1 MKSKIISLAF
11 ICALISSCIGGFDI
25 PNEDEV
31 TKQKINQNVEKVFGT
46 TFDAKHDW
54 CTTSSGVVTISNIPN
69 GTEKVQLLAYIAESD
84 TTTSMTI
91 LNEIN
96 NPTTDKVELAYDIPS
111 ANIGMYA
118 TLITK
123 NDYII
128 KKIENS
134 TAAFTR
140 VARTRGSDNYQV
152 PSVTPTIG
160 IIEDSWAAQR
170 GWIEGEKLYEL
181 ADYSVM
187 KMSVNNYSETDI
199 ASFRALIFS
208 YFKNGRDYNNL
219 PLVTG
224 GGYYNANAYPIT
236 TGDKPIILSPVYKSD
251 KAKQYGNEVWN
262 SDLYY
267 YYFKDSDIEGK
278 TDDEQVAFFESLPK
292 YKAIE
297 FKQHFGETE
306 DDVLEKRSSYALMYF
321 GDGTPELGTEGSY
334 TFPKGYKVG
343 FMVRAKT
350 EFKENGKPRKQGEL
364 YGDGRLNVRI
374 NGYSECNFKGS
385 FKDKK
390 LPLNSPRVAW
400 LVINGRV
407 MMCWESG
414 TDRDFNDIIIEVEG
428 GIEPISIIP
437 ELDNNYY
444 TFCFEDREIGDYD
457 MNDVVIK
464 GKRIDNTHVQYS
476 IVACGA
482 EDRLQGRNIGDLSNV
497 EIHALFG
504 HNGFINTVKD
514 DEYIQPLSTIVE
526 VASDFSFLNPV
537 NQPYLYDVSTN
548 KYIYLS
554 KVGEDPHG
562 IMIPYDF
569 KYPLER
575 VCIKDAYE
583 RFNSWGKNSVTSND
597 WYKFP
602 IEGKIY

>member
-1 MKSKIISLAF
+1 MKIKNISLAF
-11 ICALISSCIGGFDI
+11 ISALLMGCMGFEMPDQ
-25 PNEDEV
+25 DAQ
-31 TKQKINQNVEKVFGT
+31 TKEKINQNVEKIFGT
-46 TFDAKHDW
+46 QFASNQTW
-54 CTTSSGVVTISNIPN
+54 CTTSSGSIVISNIPS
-69 GTEKVQLLAYIAESD
+69 GTDKVQLLAYIAETD
-84 TTTSMTI
+84 TTTSLKI
-91 LNEIN
+91 LNEID
-96 NPTTDKVELAYDIPS
+96 NPKADQVTMNYDIPS
-111 ANIGMYA
+111 ENLGMYVA
-118 TLITK
+118 LIS
-123 NDYII
+123 
-128 KKIENS
+128 ENNFVLQKVKGS
-134 TAAFTR
+134 NVSF
-140 VARTRGSDNYQV
+140 ARAMMTRGVDDLTL

-160 IIEDSWAAQR
+160 LIEDSWAAQR
-170 GWIEGEKLYEL
+170 GWIEGEKLYQL

-187 KMSVNNYSETDI
+187 KIPVNNYSETDI
-199 ASFRALIFS
+199 TSFRALIFS
-208 YFKNGRDYNNL
+208 YFKNGREYNNL

-236 TGDKPIILSPVYKSD
+236 TGTKPIILSPIYKSD

-306 DDVLEKRSSYALMYF
+306 DDVIEKRTSYALMYF
-321 GDGTPELGTEGSY
+321 GDGTPELGTEGSFE
-334 TFPKGYKVG
+334 FPQGYKVG

-364 YGDGRLNVRI
+364 YGDGRLNVNI

-400 LVINGRV
+400 LVLNGKV

-428 GIEPISIIP
+428 GIEPVSIIP

-457 MNDVVIK
+457 LNDVVIK
-464 GKRIDNTHVQYS
+464 GRRIDETHVEYS
-476 IVACGA
+476 IIACGA
-482 EDRLQGRNIGDLSNV
+482 QDKLEVRNIGNLSGV
-497 EIHALFG
+497 EIHSLFG
-504 HNGFINTVKD
+504 YDGFINTTE
-514 DEYIQPLSTIVE
+514 DEQNFEPQTVVIE
-526 VASDFSFLNPV
+526 VDKNFSFLNTLT
-537 NQPYLYDVSTN
+537 QPFLYDKSTN

-583 RFNSWGKNSVTSND
+583 QFNSWGQNSITSNE

-602 IEGKIY
+602 VEGKTF

>member
-1 MKSKIISLAF
+1 MKTKLISLAF
-11 ICALISSCIGGFDI
+11 ICGLLTSCMGFNAPD
-25 PNEDEV
+25 EDAA
-31 TKQKINQNVEKVFGT
+31 TKQKINQNVEKVFGVK
-46 TFDAKHDW
+46 FDANHDW
-54 CTTSSGVVTISNIPN
+54 CTTSSGVVTISNIPDD
-69 GTEKVQLLAYIAESD
+69 TEKVQLLAYIAEND

-96 NPTTDKVELAYDIPS
+96 NPTGSQVELNYDIPS
-111 ANIGMYA
+111 NNIGMYA

-123 NDYII
+123 NNYII

-134 TAAFTR
+134 KVAFTR
-140 VARTRGSDNYQV
+140 VARTRGTDDYSV

-160 IIEDSWAAQR
+160 VIEDSWAAQR
-170 GWIEGEKLYEL
+170 GWIEGEKLYQL
-181 ADYSVM
+181 ADYSIM
-187 KMSVNNYSETDI
+187 KMPVDNYSETDI

-224 GGYYNANAYPIT
+224 GGYYNANAYPVT
-236 TGDKPIILSPVYKSD
+236 TGTKPIILSPVYKSD

-306 DDVLEKRSSYALMYF
+306 DDVLEKRTSYALMYF

-334 TFPKGYKVG
+334 TFPQGYKVG

-364 YGDGRLNVRI
+364 YGDGRLNVNI
-374 NGYSECNFKGS
+374 NDYSECNFKGS

-400 LVINGRV
+400 LVLNGKV

-428 GIEPISIIP
+428 GIEPVSIIP

-457 MNDVVIK
+457 LNDVVIK
-464 GKRIDNTHVQYS
+464 GRRIDNTHVEYS
-476 IVACGA
+476 IIACGA
-482 EDRLQGRNIGDLSNV
+482 EDRLQVKNIGELSGI
-497 EIHALFG
+497 EIHSLFG
-504 HNGFINTVKD
+504 YDRFINTVPG
-514 DEYIQPLSTIVE
+514 EQYFEPISTIVE
-526 VASDFSFLNPV
+526 VSSDFSFLNILC
-537 NQPYLYDVSTN
+537 QPYLYDVSTN
-548 KYIYLS
+548 KYVYLS

-569 KYPLER
+569 KYPTER

-583 RFNSWGKNSVTSND
+583 QFNSWGQNSVTSNE

-602 IEGKIY
+602 VEGKTF

>member
-1 MKSKIISLAF
+1 MK
-11 ICALISSCIGGFDI
+11 I
-25 PNEDEV
+25 P
-31 TKQKINQNVEKVFGT
+31 
-46 TFDAKHDW
+46 
-54 CTTSSGVVTISNIPN
+54 
-69 GTEKVQLLAYIAESD
+69 
-84 TTTSMTI
+84 
-91 LNEIN
+91 
-96 NPTTDKVELAYDIPS
+96 
-111 ANIGMYA
+111 
-118 TLITK
+118 
-123 NDYII
+123 
-128 KKIENS
+128 
-134 TAAFTR
+134 
-140 VARTRGSDNYQV
+140 
-152 PSVTPTIG
+152 
-160 IIEDSWAAQR
+160 
-170 GWIEGEKLYEL
+170 
-181 ADYSVM
+181 
-187 KMSVNNYSETDI
+187 VNNYSETDI

-236 TGDKPIILSPVYKSD
+236 TGSKPIILSPVYKSD

-297 FKQHFGETE
+297 FKQHFGESE
-306 DDVLEKRSSYALMYF
+306 DDVIEKRNSYALMYF

-334 TFPKGYKVG
+334 TFPQGYKVG

-364 YGDGRLNVRI
+364 YGDGRLNVNI
-374 NGYSECNFKGS
+374 NDYSECNFKGS

-400 LVINGRV
+400 LVLNGKV

-428 GIEPISIIP
+428 GIEPVSIIP

-457 MNDVVIK
+457 LNDVVIK
-464 GKRIDNTHVQYS
+464 GRRIDNTHVEYS
-476 IVACGA
+476 IIACGA
-482 EDRLQGRNIGDLSNV
+482 EDRLQVKNIGELSGI
-497 EIHALFG
+497 EIHSLFG
-504 HNGFINTVKD
+504 YDRFINTVPG
-514 DEYIQPLSTIVE
+514 EQYFEPISTIVE
-526 VASDFSFLNPV
+526 VSSDFSFLNTLC
-537 NQPYLYDVSTN
+537 QPYLYDVSTN
-548 KYIYLS
+548 KYVYLS

-569 KYPLER
+569 KYPTER

-583 RFNSWGKNSVTSND
+583 QFNSWGQNSVTSNE

-602 IEGKIY
+602 VEGKTF

>member
-1 MKSKIISLAF
+1 MKIKNISLAF
-11 ICALISSCIGGFDI
+11 ISVLLMGCMGFEMPDQ
-25 PNEDEV
+25 DAQ
-31 TKQKINQNVEKVFGT
+31 TKEKINQNVEKIFGT
-46 TFDAKHDW
+46 QFASNQTW
-54 CTTSSGVVTISNIPN
+54 CTTSSGSIVISNIPS
-69 GTEKVQLLAYIAESD
+69 GTDKVQLLAYIAETD
-84 TTTSMTI
+84 TTTSLTI

-96 NPTTDKVELAYDIPS
+96 KPATDQVTMNYDIPS
-111 ANIGMYA
+111 ENLGMYVA
-118 TLITK
+118 LIS
-123 NDYII
+123 
-128 KKIENS
+128 ENNFVLQKVKGNS
-134 TAAFTR
+134 VSF
-140 VARTRGSDNYQV
+140 ARAMMTRGVDDLTL

-160 IIEDSWAAQR
+160 LIEDSWASQR
-170 GWIEGEKLYEL
+170 GWIEGEKLYQL

-187 KMSVNNYSETDI
+187 KMPVNNYSETDI

-236 TGDKPIILSPVYKSD
+236 TGSKPIILSPVYKSD

-306 DDVLEKRSSYALMYF
+306 DDVIEKRNSYALMYF
-321 GDGTPELGTEGSY
+321 GDGIPEVGTEGSFE
-334 TFPKGYKVG
+334 FPQGYKIG
-343 FMVRAKT
+343 FMIRAKT

-364 YGDGRLNVRI
+364 YGDGRLNVNI
-374 NGYSECNFKGS
+374 NDYNECNFKGS

-400 LVINGRV
+400 LVLNGKV

-428 GIEPISIIP
+428 GIEPVSIIP

-457 MNDVVIK
+457 LNDVVIK
-464 GKRIDNTHVQYS
+464 GRRIDNTHVEYS
-476 IVACGA
+476 IIACGA
-482 EDRLQGRNIGDLSNV
+482 EDRLQVKNIGELSGI
-497 EIHALFG
+497 EIHSLFG
-504 HNGFINTVKD
+504 YDRFINTVPG
-514 DEYIQPLSTIVE
+514 EQYFEPISTIVE
-526 VASDFSFLNPV
+526 VSSDFSFLNALC
-537 NQPYLYDVSTN
+537 QPYLYDVSTN
-548 KYIYLS
+548 KYVYLS

-569 KYPLER
+569 KYPIER

-583 RFNSWGKNSVTSND
+583 QFNSWGQNSVTSNE

-602 IEGKIY
+602 TEGKTF

>member
-1 MKSKIISLAF
+1 MKIKNISLAF
-11 ICALISSCIGGFDI
+11 ISALLMGCMGFEMPDQ
-25 PNEDEV
+25 DAQ
-31 TKQKINQNVEKVFGT
+31 TKEKINQNVEKIFGT
-46 TFDAKHDW
+46 QFASNQTW
-54 CTTSSGVVTISNIPN
+54 CTTSSGSIVISNIPS
-69 GTEKVQLLAYIAESD
+69 GTDKVQLLAYIAETD
-84 TTTSMTI
+84 TTTSLTI

-96 NPTTDKVELAYDIPS
+96 KPATDQVTMNYDIPS
-111 ANIGMYA
+111 ENLGMYVA
-118 TLITK
+118 LIS
-123 NDYII
+123 
-128 KKIENS
+128 ENNFVLQKVKGNS
-134 TAAFTR
+134 VSF
-140 VARTRGSDNYQV
+140 ARAMMTRGVDDLTL
-152 PSVTPTIG
+152 PSATPTIG
-160 IIEDSWAAQR
+160 LIEDSWAAQR
-170 GWIEGEKLYEL
+170 GWIEGEKLYQL

-187 KMSVNNYSETDI
+187 KIPVNNYSETDI

-236 TGDKPIILSPVYKSD
+236 TGSKPIILSPIYKSD

-306 DDVLEKRSSYALMYF
+306 DDVIEKRTSYALMYF
-321 GDGTPELGTEGSY
+321 GDGIPEVGTEGSFE
-334 TFPKGYKVG
+334 FPQGYKVG
-343 FMVRAKT
+343 LMVRANT

-364 YGDGRLNVRI
+364 YGDGRLNVNI

-385 FKDKK
+385 FKEKK

-400 LVINGRV
+400 LVLNGKV

-457 MNDVVIK
+457 LNDVVIK
-464 GKRIDNTHVQYS
+464 GRRIDNTHVEYS
-476 IVACGA
+476 IIACGA
-482 EDRLQGRNIGDLSNV
+482 EDRLQVKNIGELSGI
-497 EIHALFG
+497 EIHSLFG
-504 HNGFINTVKD
+504 YDRFINTVPG
-514 DEYIQPLSTIVE
+514 EQYFEPISTIVE
-526 VASDFSFLNPV
+526 VSSDFSFLNALC
-537 NQPYLYDVSTN
+537 QPYLYDVSTN
-548 KYIYLS
+548 KYVYLS

-569 KYPLER
+569 KYPIER
-575 VCIKDAYE
+575 LCIKDAYE
-583 RFNSWGKNSVTSND
+583 QFNSWGQNSITSNE

-602 IEGKIY
+602 VEGKTF

>member
-1 MKSKIISLAF
+1 MKTKLISLAF
-11 ICALISSCIGGFDI
+11 ICASLVSCLGFDA
-25 PNEDEV
+25 PDQDAQ

-46 TFDAKHDW
+46 TFDSKHDW
-54 CTTSSGVVTISNIPN
+54 CTTSSGVVTISNIPS

-96 NPTTDKVELAYDIPS
+96 NPSGDKVEMVYDIPS
-111 ANIGMYA
+111 TNIGMYVA
-118 TLITK
+118 LITK
-123 NDYII
+123 NDYVI
-128 KKIENS
+128 KKIENN
-134 TAAFTR
+134 TAAFSR
-140 VARTRGSDNYQV
+140 VAKTRGIDDYQL
-152 PSVTPTIG
+152 PSVTPVIAN
-160 IIEDSWAAQR
+160 IEDSYANTR
-170 GWIEGEKLYEL
+170 GWIEGEKLYQLE
-181 ADYSVM
+181 DYSVM
-187 KMSVNNYSETDI
+187 QMSADNYSETDI
-199 ASFRALIFS
+199 TSLRALIFS
-208 YFKNGRDYNNL
+208 YFKNGKDYNNL

-224 GGYYNANAYPIT
+224 SGYYNENAYPFT
-236 TGDKPIILSPVYKSD
+236 TGIKPIIVSPVYKSD

-267 YYFKDSDIEGK
+267 YYFKDSDIEGM
-278 TDDEQVAFFESLPK
+278 TEEQEVAFLESLPK
-292 YKAIE
+292 YKAME

-306 DDVLEKRSSYALMYF
+306 DDVIEKRNSYVLMYF
-321 GDGTPELGTEGSY
+321 GDGTPEIGTEGSY
-334 TFPKGYKVG
+334 LFPEGYKIG

-374 NGYSECNFKGS
+374 NDYNECNFKGS

-428 GIEPISIIP
+428 GVRPIDIIP

-457 MNDVVIK
+457 LNDVVIK
-464 GKRIDNTHVQYS
+464 GRRIDDTHVEYS
-476 IVACGA
+476 IIACGA
-482 EDRLQGRNIGDLSNV
+482 EDRLQAKNIGYLSGT
-497 EIHALFG
+497 EIHSLFG
-504 HNGFINTVKD
+504 YDRFINTVSGEKYF
-514 DEYIQPLSTIVE
+514 EPQISLLE
-526 VASDFSFLNPV
+526 VPSDFSFLNPLY
-537 NQPYLYDVSTN
+537 QPYIYDVTTN
-548 KYIYLS
+548 KYVYLS

-583 RFNSWGKNSVTSND
+583 RFNSWGQNSVTSND

-602 IEGKIY
+602 IEGKTY

>member
-1 MKSKIISLAF
+1 MKKKIISLAF
-11 ICALISSCIGGFDI
+11 ISALLASCVGFEMPDQ
-25 PNEDEV
+25 DAQ
-31 TKQKINQNVEKVFGT
+31 TKEKINQNVEKIFGT
-46 TFDAKHDW
+46 QFASNQTW
-54 CTTSSGVVTISNIPN
+54 CTTSSGSIVISNIPS
-69 GTEKVQLLAYIAESD
+69 GTDKVQLLAYIAETD
-84 TTTSMTI
+84 TTTSLTI

-96 NPTTDKVELAYDIPS
+96 KPTTDQVTMNYDIPS
-111 ANIGMYA
+111 ENLGMYVA
-118 TLITK
+118 LIS
-123 NDYII
+123 
-128 KKIENS
+128 ENNFVLQKVKGNS
-134 TAAFTR
+134 VSF
-140 VARTRGSDNYQV
+140 ARAMMTRGVDDLTL

-160 IIEDSWAAQR
+160 LIEDSWAAQR
-170 GWIEGEKLYEL
+170 GWIEGEKLYQL

-187 KMSVNNYSETDI
+187 KIPVNNYSETDV

-208 YFKNGRDYNNL
+208 YFKNGREYNNL

-236 TGDKPIILSPVYKSD
+236 TGSKPIILSPIYKSD
-251 KAKQYGNEVWN
+251 KATQYGNEVWN

-306 DDVLEKRSSYALMYF
+306 DDVIEKRTSYALMYF
-321 GDGTPELGTEGSY
+321 GDGIPELGTEGSFD
-334 TFPKGYKVG
+334 FPQGYKVG
-343 FMVRAKT
+343 FMVRANT
-350 EFKENGKPRKQGEL
+350 DFKENGKPRKQGEL
-364 YGDGRLNVRI
+364 YGDGRLNVNI
-374 NGYSECNFKGS
+374 NGYSECNFKTS

-400 LVINGRV
+400 LVLNGKV

-414 TDRDFNDIIIEVEG
+414 TDRDFNDIIIEIEG
-428 GIEPISIIP
+428 GIEPVSIIP

-457 MNDVVIK
+457 LNDVVIK
-464 GKRIDNTHVQYS
+464 GRRIDNTHVEYS
-476 IVACGA
+476 IIACGA
-482 EDRLQGRNIGDLSNV
+482 QDKLEVRNLGSLSGS
-497 EIHALFG
+497 EIHGLFG
-504 HNGFINTVKD
+504 YDGFINTTE
-514 DEYIQPLSTIVE
+514 DEQKFEPQTVVVE
-526 VASDFSFLNPV
+526 VDKNFSFLNTLT
-537 NQPYLYDVSTN
+537 QPFLYDKSTN

-583 RFNSWGKNSVTSND
+583 QFNSWGQNSVTSNE

-602 IEGKIY
+602 VEGKTF

>member
-1 MKSKIISLAF
+1 MKKVLFYSLFAVF
-11 ICALISSCIGGFDI
+11 SFMSCMGEFPGNDGTNKQQI
-25 PNEDEV
+25 DE
-31 TKQKINQNVEKVFGT
+31 NVKKVFGT
-46 TFDAKHDW
+46 TFDKNQDW
-54 CTTSSGVVTISNIPN
+54 CTTTSGVITLNSIPS
-69 GTEKVQLLAYIAESD
+69 GTQKVQLLALVAESD

-91 LNEIN
+91 LNEIANPANHVEISYDAPSN
-96 NPTTDKVELAYDIPS
+96 NLGLYVAYVTDGGYS
-111 ANIGMYA
+111 
-118 TLITK
+118 
-123 NDYII
+123 I
-128 KKIENS
+128 KKVGN
-134 TAAFTR
+134 TTGAF
-140 VARTRGSDNYQV
+140 ARTRGTGDEYSV
-152 PSVTPTIG
+152 PDATPVIG
-160 IIEDSWAAQR
+160 NIEDSWAAQR
-170 GWIEGEKLYEL
+170 GWIEGEKLYQL
-181 ADYSVM
+181 SDYTNVGM
-187 KMSVNNYSETDI
+187 PIANYTEEDI

-224 GGYYNANAYPIT
+224 GGYYNANAYPVT
-236 TGDKPIILSPVYKSD
+236 TGSKPIVLSPVYKSD

-278 TDDEQVAFFESLPK
+278 TDEEQVAFFESLPK

-297 FKQHFGETE
+297 FKYHFGETE

-321 GDGTPELGTEGSY
+321 GDGIPELGTEGSY
-334 TFPKGYKVG
+334 QFPEGYKIG

-364 YGDGRLNVRI
+364 YGDGRLNVNI

-385 FKDKK
+385 FKDKN

-444 TFCFEDREIGDYD
+444 TFCFEDRELGDYD

-464 GKRIDNTHVQYS
+464 GRRLNETKVEYS

-482 EDRLQGRNIGDLSNV
+482 QDKLEVRNIGSLSGV
-497 EIHALFG
+497 EIHSLFG
-504 HNGFINTVKD
+504 YDGFINTTKD
-514 DEYIQPLSTIVE
+514 GQYFEPQTVVINVDKK
-526 VASDFSFLNPV
+526 FSFLNTLT
-537 NQPYLYDVSTN
+537 QPFLYDKSTN

-562 IMIPYDF
+562 IMIPNDF

-575 VCIKDAYE
+575 ICIKDAYE
-583 RFNSWGKNSVTSND
+583 RFNSWGQNSVTSND
-597 WYKFP
+597 WYKHPVEDKVF
-602 IEGKIY
+602 IQ

>member
-1 MKSKIISLAF
+1 MKKKIISLAF
-11 ICALISSCIGGFDI
+11 ISALLASCVGFEMPDQ
-25 PNEDEV
+25 DAQ
-31 TKQKINQNVEKVFGT
+31 TKEKINQNVEKIFGT
-46 TFDAKHDW
+46 QFASNQTW
-54 CTTSSGVVTISNIPN
+54 CTTSSGSIVISNIPS
-69 GTEKVQLLAYIAESD
+69 GTDKVQLLAYIAETD
-84 TTTSMTI
+84 TTTSLTI

-96 NPTTDKVELAYDIPS
+96 KPTTDQVTMNYDIPS
-111 ANIGMYA
+111 ENLGMYVA
-118 TLITK
+118 LIS
-123 NDYII
+123 
-128 KKIENS
+128 ENNFVLQKVKGNS
-134 TAAFTR
+134 VSF
-140 VARTRGSDNYQV
+140 ARAMMTRGVDDLTL

-160 IIEDSWAAQR
+160 IIGDSWAAQR
-170 GWIEGEKLYEL
+170 GWIEGEKLYGL

-187 KMSVNNYSETDI
+187 KIPVNNYSETDV

-208 YFKNGRDYNNL
+208 YFKNGREYNNL

-236 TGDKPIILSPVYKSD
+236 TGSKPIILSPIYKSD
-251 KAKQYGNEVWN
+251 KATQYGNEVWN

-306 DDVLEKRSSYALMYF
+306 DDVIEKRTSYALMYF
-321 GDGTPELGTEGSY
+321 GDGIPELGTEGSFD
-334 TFPKGYKVG
+334 FPQGYKVG
-343 FMVRAKT
+343 FMVRANT
-350 EFKENGKPRKQGEL
+350 DFKENGKPRKQGEL
-364 YGDGRLNVRI
+364 YGDGRLNVNI
-374 NGYSECNFKGS
+374 NGYSECNFKTS

-400 LVINGRV
+400 LVLNGKV

-414 TDRDFNDIIIEVEG
+414 TDRDFNDIIIEIEG
-428 GIEPISIIP
+428 GIEPVSIIP

-457 MNDVVIK
+457 LNDVVIK
-464 GKRIDNTHVQYS
+464 GRRIDNTHVEYS
-476 IVACGA
+476 IIACGA
-482 EDRLQGRNIGDLSNV
+482 QDKLEVRNLGSLSGS
-497 EIHALFG
+497 EIHGLFG
-504 HNGFINTVKD
+504 YDGFINTTE
-514 DEYIQPLSTIVE
+514 DEQKFEPQTVVVE
-526 VASDFSFLNPV
+526 VDKNFSFLNTLT
-537 NQPYLYDVSTN
+537 QPFLYDKSTN

-583 RFNSWGKNSVTSND
+583 QFNSWGQNSVTSNE

-602 IEGKIY
+602 VEGKTF

>member
-1 MKSKIISLAF
+1 MKKVLFYSLFAVF
-11 ICALISSCIGGFDI
+11 SFMSCMGEFPGNDGTNKQQI
-25 PNEDEV
+25 DE
-31 TKQKINQNVEKVFGT
+31 NVKKVFGA
-46 TFDAKHDW
+46 TFDKNQDW
-54 CTTSSGVVTISNIPN
+54 CTTTSGVITLNSIPS
-69 GTEKVQLLAYIAESD
+69 GTQKVQLLALVAESD

-91 LNEIN
+91 LNEIVNPASHVEISYDAPN
-96 NPTTDKVELAYDIPS
+96 NNLGLYVAYVTDGGYS
-111 ANIGMYA
+111 
-118 TLITK
+118 
-123 NDYII
+123 I
-128 KKIENS
+128 KKVGS
-134 TAAFTR
+134 VTGAF
-140 VARTRGSDNYQV
+140 ARTRGTDDEYSV
-152 PSVTPTIG
+152 PDATPVIG
-160 IIEDSWAAQR
+160 NIEDSWAAQR
-170 GWIEGEKLYEL
+170 GWIEGEKLYQL
-181 ADYSVM
+181 SDYTNIGM
-187 KMSVNNYSETDI
+187 PITNYIEEDI

-208 YFKNGRDYNNL
+208 YFKNGREYNNL

-236 TGDKPIILSPVYKSD
+236 TGNKPIVLSPVYKSD

-297 FKQHFGETE
+297 FKYHFGETE
-306 DDVLEKRSSYALMYF
+306 DDVLEKRKSYALMYF

-334 TFPKGYKVG
+334 IFPEDYKVG
-343 FMVRAKT
+343 FMVHAKT

-364 YGDGRLNVRI
+364 YGDGRLNVMI
-374 NGYSECNFKGS
+374 NGYSECNFKTS
-385 FKDKK
+385 FKDKN

-444 TFCFEDREIGDYD
+444 TFCFEDRELGDYD

-464 GKRIDNTHVQYS
+464 GRRLNETQVEYS

-482 EDRLQGRNIGDLSNV
+482 QDKLEARNIGSLSGV
-497 EIHALFG
+497 EIHSLFG
-504 HNGFINTVKD
+504 YDGFINTTKD
-514 DEYIQPLSTIVE
+514 GQYFEPQTVVITVDKN
-526 VASDFSFLNPV
+526 FSFLNTLT
-537 NQPYLYDVSTN
+537 QPFLYDKSTN

-562 IMIPYDF
+562 IMIPNDF

-583 RFNSWGKNSVTSND
+583 RFNSWGQNSVTSND
-597 WYKFP
+597 WYKHPVEDKVF
-602 IEGKIY
+602 IQ